1 MERNQKIE
9 DYMRVIYRLRE
20 NGLVRGAYIARELG
34 VTKPTVSVA
43 LREMEAAGYLYIQP
57 DRTVE
62 LTEKG
67 EKIGEYVIKRYAS
80 FVRFTAVSAGD
91 PSVISFRQPRRL
103 IYTIQLA
110 NPNYLQNRKR
120 GNTMPLTL
128 AVIGEE
134 IIIKRIGGNA
144 EVRAHL
150 QNLGFVSGAVVT
162 VVSSM
167 GGNLIVNVKNA
178 RIAISKEMAQK
189 IFI

>member
-1 MERNQKIE
+1 
-9 DYMRVIYRLRE
+9 
-20 NGLVRGAYIARELG
+20 
-34 VTKPTVSVA
+34 
-43 LREMEAAGYLYIQP
+43 
-57 DRTVE
+57 
-62 LTEKG
+62 
-67 EKIGEYVIKRYAS
+67 
-80 FVRFTAVSAGD
+80 
-91 PSVISFRQPRRL
+91 
-103 IYTIQLA
+103 
-110 NPNYLQNRKR
+110 
-120 GNTMPLTL
+120 MPLTL

-150 QNLGFVSGAVVT
+150 QNLGFVSGAAVT